1 MPEQIWPKA
10 SAASMAYS
18 GALARSPRVIMPQ
31 ELATVLHRQAADL
44 FPGHFSAAAA
54 KLMSAPTVTTRPVI
68 MWRTGTFSGFRSG
81 ATPEDDVP
89 VCNHPADFPVFV
101 ANWQRTHIV
110 PGQHSGGHGCWL
122 FGADPDDPGVITS
135 FTFI

>member
-18 GALARSPRVIMPQ
+18 GALARSPQ
-31 ELATVLHRQAADL
+31 GDHATELATVLHRQAADL
-44 FPGHFSAAAA
+44 FPGHF
-54 KLMSAPTVTTRPVI
+54 
-68 MWRTGTFSGFRSG
+68 FSGGGQAHVCANGDYASG
-81 ATPEDDVP
+81 HNVAYRHLFWVPVWGDTPEDDVP
-89 VCNHPADFPVFV
+89 VCNHPQIFPFSSQTGS
-101 ANWQRTHIV
+101 APIV